1 MRFKGL
7 DLNLLQ
13 ALDLLLEEN
22 HVSRAADR
30 MHVTQPAMSGALTR
44 LRQYF
49 GDPLLLQHGKRMIPT
64 PHALR
69 LRPKLKQV
77 LGEIDTLIAQLSQ
90 FDPSTADRRFLIG
103 TSDYVITVIFAQLIP
118 KLAKIAPHISFEFI
132 QPSEAMTTQFENG
145 ELDVAIIPEY
155 FASRSHPFERLYDE
169 NHVVVGWSENPVLSE
184 GVISKEDFYSAGHV
198 VVELGRVRPTSF
210 SESHLQRDHEARRIE
225 IRVHSFLAAPEMVV
239 GTNRLTV
246 MHERLARLF
255 EKRIDIKSVPM
266 PFELPPMTQL
276 LMHHETRSEDP
287 SIQWLCERI
296 RQAVQPL

>member
-13 ALDLLLEEN
+13 ALDLLLEEK

-64 PHALR
+64 PHALS
-69 LRPKLKQV
+69 LRPKLKRV

-90 FDPSTADRRFLIG
+90 FEPETSDRKFLIG
-103 TSDYVITVIFAQLIP
+103 TSDYVVAVIFARLMP
-118 KLAKIAPHISFEFI
+118 KLAQIAPHISFEFMA
-132 QPSEAMTTQFENG
+132 PSETMITRFEQG
-145 ELDVAIIPEY
+145 ELDIVITPEY
-155 FASRSHPFERLYDE
+155 FAPRNHPHERLYEE
-169 NHVVVGWSENPVLSE
+169 NHVVVGWSQNPVLAD
-184 GVISKEDFYSAGHV
+184 GRISLEDFYKAGHV

-210 SESHLQRDHEARRIE
+210 SETQLQRGGEQRSIE
-225 IRVHSFLAAPEMVV
+225 MKVPSFLAAPEVVV
-239 GTNRLTV
+239 GTQRLTV
-246 MHERLARLF
+246 MHERLARLY
-255 EKRIDIKSVPM
+255 EQSIDVKSVPM
-266 PFELPPMTQL
+266 PFEMPPMTQF

-287 SIQWLCERI
+287 SIQWLCDQVRD
-296 RQAVQPL
+296 AVPSL